1 VLLQANHAGRRNLRI
16 AGVPVGQEIPDLMP
30 SVDPLPE
37 AKSSLVIIIATNAP
51 LTSSQLQRIARR
63 AGLGVGRNGSTGG
76 FLSGEIVLA
85 FSTSNT
91 ISVGQ
96 AEQQLST
103 PTAWN
108 GALLNALF
116 EATVQATEEALVNCL
131 VAAETM
137 TGANN
142 LTVHAIPHDR
152 LRSVLK
158 HYNRLNEMQ

>member
-1 VLLQANHAGRRNLRI
+1 
-16 AGVPVGQEIPDLMP
+16 M
-30 SVDPLPE
+30 
-37 AKSSLVIIIATNAP
+37 
-51 LTSSQLQRIARR
+51 
-63 AGLGVGRNGSTGG
+63 
-76 FLSGEIVLA
+76 SGEIVLA

-91 ISVGQ
+91 TSVSQ
-96 AEQQLST
+96 VEQQLT
-103 PTAWN
+103 APTAWN

-152 LRSVLK
+152 LRRILK
-158 HYNRLNEMQ
+158 RYNRLNENQ